1 MIPSRF
7 VRPAIVASVGLAVLA
22 SARAQQG
29 MTPGLWE
36 TTTNFK
42 NGAMSDAM
50 AKMQE
55 KMASMTPEQRA
66 MMQQVMASRGMSVGP
81 AGNAIT
87 AKNCVAKDQAARGG
101 VPQTDGRCQ
110 NTETSRSGSTVKYT
124 FACTGDHP
132 MTGTGEFT
140 MSSSTSYTMHS
151 VSDTVVDGKP
161 QHMEMDVA
169 GKWISA
175 DCGSVKPFASS
186 H

>member
-7 VRPAIVASVGLAVLA
+7 VRPALAALVSSVAFAGAQ
-22 SARAQQG
+22 AQQG
-29 MTPGLWE
+29 MSPGLWE
-36 TTTNFK
+36 TTTTMK
-42 NGAMSDAM
+42 NAAMSDAM

-55 KMASMTPEQRA
+55 KMAAMTPEQRA
-66 MMQQVMASRGMSVGP
+66 MVQQMMASRGVGMGGG
-81 AGNAIT
+81 GNAIT

-110 NTETSRSGSTVKYT
+110 NTEVSRSGSTVKYS

-140 MSSSTSYTMHS
+140 MDSPTAYTMHS
-151 VSDTVVDGKP
+151 VSDTMVDGKP
-161 QHMEMDVA
+161 QHMEMDIA
-169 GKWISA
+169 GKWVGA
-175 DCGSVKPFASS
+175 DCGSVKPFAAS